1 MKILQEKADQT
12 NQLRGFYED
21 DYYESWD
28 QKNED
33 QFLSTQKNLKEN
45 IEGISDKDLKIDI
58 DDKVNTFGHL
68 NIGL

>member
-1 MKILQEKADQT
+1 
-12 NQLRGFYED
+12 LRGFYED